1 LDHEPQEIK
10 PMTIEE
16 NFRFDTRIQARMLK
30 KGEVSPGE
38 LEQRLAAL
46 PDREADAMV
55 LDLAQPASIAED
67 DE

>member
-1 LDHEPQEIK
+1 
-10 PMTIEE
+10 MTIEE

-30 KGEVSPGE
+30 KGEVSQEE

-46 PDREADAMV
+46 PDRETDATV
-55 LDLAQPASIAED
+55 LDLTQPASIADED